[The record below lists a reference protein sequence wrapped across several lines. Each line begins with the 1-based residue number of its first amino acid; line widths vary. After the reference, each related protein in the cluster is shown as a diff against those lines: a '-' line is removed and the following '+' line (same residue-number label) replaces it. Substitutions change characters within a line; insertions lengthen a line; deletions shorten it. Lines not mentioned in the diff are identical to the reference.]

1 MTTANEL
8 QNYTVQTFYLPTVKY
23 IFKDELAN
31 QIQSSRQIND
41 AETKKDIHLPPSR
54 PIDDAALSLYN
65 PQKKWNRDISQQS
78 DFFGFESEECW
89 NEGTPIEQPI
99 PDNYNK
105 PQLEH
110 SAPKYVYYMLEP
122 DDYKMHLMH
131 LNNQYSQRL
140 RIAKKP
146 NYKRDLYKIYVWER
160 FNIGCALDEYKK
172 GLMENLLINS
182 LPKAIFRF
190 GPSCWNIFISF

>member
-1 MTTANEL
+1 MP
-8 QNYTVQTFYLPTVKY
+8 VVKY
-23 IFKDELAN
+23 IFKDEAAT

-41 AETKKDIHLPPSR
+41 AKTEKDIHLPPSR

-65 PQKKWNRDISQQS
+65 PQKWNNDISQQS
-78 DFFGFESEECW
+78 EFFGFESKECW

-105 PQLEH
+105 PQLEQ

-146 NYKRDLYKIYVWER
+146 IYNRDLCEIYVLGR

-172 GLMENLLINS
+172 GLMKNLLINS
-182 LPKAIFRF
+182 LPNVIVHF
-190 GPSCWNIFISF
+190 GPSC